1 MTSGGGSEGGDFSP
15 QLRDTLTLAFARV
28 LNFAP
33 QLRDTLTRGLE
44 KKLLTQR
51 PPRARREG
59 ARTFP
64 HSQECGNDVGRG
76 VGGMGLERGDLG
88 DVAAT

>member
-1 MTSGGGSEGGDFSP
+1 MGGFFPAVAGHAHAWIFNFGLALLRSRPRRLGRSFEG
-15 QLRDTLTLAFARV
+15 RR
-28 LNFAP
+28 
-33 QLRDTLTRGLE
+33 RG
-44 KKLLTQR
+44 